1 MSKRGGTSTFTSS
14 PCLLHLEPQGQA
26 TSEKRKIQGEDLS
39 HQGPTLESF
48 ERAVRQ
54 PLQQRTS
61 RMGGI
66 GQVTRKWNERRRE
79 PSVEGDSSREPL
91 GAVIGNFR
99 NWESGERICE
109 RKPEVSICIR
119 RDRDSVLLEKVQTP
133 DFMGLNLLS
142 QLYRMGYIRE
152 R

>member
-1 MSKRGGTSTFTSS
+1 
-14 PCLLHLEPQGQA
+14 
-26 TSEKRKIQGEDLS
+26 
-39 HQGPTLESF
+39 
-48 ERAVRQ
+48 
-54 PLQQRTS
+54 
-61 RMGGI
+61 MGGI

-79 PSVEGDSSREPL
+79 PSVEGDGSQEPL
-91 GAVIGNFR
+91 GAVIRNLR
-99 NWESGERICE
+99 NWESQERICE

-142 QLYRMGYIRE
+142 QLYRMCYIRE